1 MDDRQQPPPPGALP
15 LRTHASADSAAVRES
30 SFGSARTADSGGGA
44 LEAWARHP
52 YYSSQEDQHHQQLPQ
67 QQQMYQPLQAPS
79 GGELNAKGSR
89 SKRVGSRKHRGSKTS
104 KHSSGGVSASGGSG
118 EVGLGSG
125 AMPADRQQL
134 HKQIEHN
141 RDVLMAR
148 QRELKK
154 QEAARA
160 YRAMR
165 ESTAAAPSLAALLM
179 VCIWISLVSGFS
191 ILAFGWI
198 FNVFVQATPFFYV
211 SLGTGS
217 SLVLLGSF
225 LAAFRSKTPSSVAFG
240 P

>member
-1 MDDRQQPPPPGALP
+1 MEDRAPPPGALP
-15 LRTHASADSAAVRES
+15 LRPHASADSAAVRES
-30 SFGSARTADSGGGA
+30 SFASARTADSGGGA
-44 LEAWARHP
+44 REAWARHP
-52 YYSSQEDQHHQQLPQ
+52 YYSSQEEQLQQ
-67 QQQMYQPLQAPS
+67 YQPLQASS
-79 GGELNAKGSR
+79 GGELSAKGSR
-89 SKRVGSRKHRGSKTS
+89 SKRGGSRKHRGSKTS

-125 AMPADRQQL
+125 AVPSDKQQL
-134 HKQIEHN
+134 HMQIEQN
-141 RDVLMAR
+141 REAMMAR
-148 QRELKK
+148 QKELKK

-165 ESTAAAPSLAALLM
+165 ENTAAAPSLAALLM

-225 LAAFRSKTPSSVAFG
+225 LAAFRSKTPSSVAFSV
-240 P
+240 

>member
-1 MDDRQQPPPPGALP
+1 MEDPQGGVRAP
-15 LRTHASADSAAVRES
+15 RSHTSADSAARES
-30 SFGSARTADSGGGA
+30 SYGSARTAESDA
-44 LEAWARHP
+44 RREAWARHP
-52 YYSSQEDQHHQQLPQ
+52 YYSSQEEQ
-67 QQQMYQPLQAPS
+67 QPLQQQYSAEQQKS
-79 GGELNAKGSR
+79 SR
-89 SKRVGSRKHRGSKTS
+89 SKRGSRKSHHRSSKSS
-104 KHSSGGVSASGGSG
+104 KHGSSAISASGGSG
-118 EVGLGSG
+118 EVGVGSG
-125 AMPADRQQL
+125 MIPSDKQVLQM
-134 HKQIEHN
+134 QIEQN
-141 RDVLMAR
+141 RDAMMR
-148 QRELKK
+148 QKELLKK

-165 ESTAAAPSLAALLM
+165 ENTAAAPSLAALLM

-240 P
+240 A

>member
-1 MDDRQQPPPPGALP
+1 MEEPQGAVRA
-15 LRTHASADSAAVRES
+15 LRSHTSADSAARETS
-30 SFGSARTADSGGGA
+30 YGSARTAESDA
-44 LEAWARHP
+44 RREAWARHP
-52 YYSSQEDQHHQQLPQ
+52 YYSSQEDHQ
-67 QQQMYQPLQAPS
+67 QQQQQYAPQLVAQKS
-79 GGELNAKGSR
+79 SSR
-89 SKRVGSRKHRGSKTS
+89 SKHGSRKSHHRSGGKSS
-104 KHSSGGVSASGGSG
+104 KHGSSATSAGGGAG
-118 EVGLGSG
+118 EVGSG
-125 AMPADRQQL
+125 MIPSDKKQL
-134 HKQIEHN
+134 HMQIEQN
-141 RDVLMAR
+141 RDAMIR
-148 QRELKK
+148 QKELLKK

-165 ESTAAAPSLAALLM
+165 ENTAAAPSLAALLM

-240 P
+240 A

>member
-1 MDDRQQPPPPGALP
+1 MI
-15 LRTHASADSAAVRES
+15 
-30 SFGSARTADSGGGA
+30 
-44 LEAWARHP
+44 
-52 YYSSQEDQHHQQLPQ
+52 
-67 QQQMYQPLQAPS
+67 PS
-79 GGELNAKGSR
+79 DK
-89 SKRVGSRKHRGSKTS
+89 
-104 KHSSGGVSASGGSG
+104 
-118 EVGLGSG
+118 
-125 AMPADRQQL
+125 QQL
-134 HKQIEHN
+134 HMQIEQN
-141 RDVLMAR
+141 RDALMR
-148 QRELKK
+148 HKELKKK

-165 ESTAAAPSLAALLM
+165 ENTAAAPSLAALLL

-225 LAAFRSKTPSSVAFG
+225 LAAFRSKTPASVAFG

>member
-1 MDDRQQPPPPGALP
+1 MEDPQGGVRAP
-15 LRTHASADSAAVRES
+15 RSHTSADSAARES
-30 SFGSARTADSGGGA
+30 SYGSARTGESDARR
-44 LEAWARHP
+44 EAWARHP
-52 YYSSQEDQHHQQLPQ
+52 YYSSQEEQ
-67 QQQMYQPLQAPS
+67 QQQQHQQYAAPPLAEEKS
-79 GGELNAKGSR
+79 SR
-89 SKRVGSRKHRGSKTS
+89 SKRGSRKGHHRSSKSS
-104 KHSSGGVSASGGSG
+104 KHGSSAISASGGSG
-118 EVGLGSG
+118 EVGVGSG
-125 AMPADRQQL
+125 LIPTDKQQL
-134 HKQIEHN
+134 QMQIEQN
-141 RDVLMAR
+141 RDALMR
-148 QRELKK
+148 QKELLKK

-165 ESTAAAPSLAALLM
+165 ENTAAAPSLAALLM

-240 P
+240 A